1 LPPFSFMMITKRMR
15 LVFYALAMLDVV
27 LATLYYGGLVAVR

>member
-1 LPPFSFMMITKRMR
+1 MTTKRVR
-15 LVFYALAMLDVV
+15 LVFYALAMLDLA